1 MLSDRSRKESRKGFF
16 VTDKKIKSIN
26 DYSVPKAAFYVIS
39 HPRLFLDMISFIVVV
54 LRDFFLIQ
62 FLRKFGL
69 SKTPV
74 AKVDNELDDKIP
86 FTPSKIGTYLD
97 FTAFWIRPMA
107 MMIEK
112 LDHKKANFYISDYLK
127 KITLAYHS
135 ASRVY
140 RMCMS
145 TTARPKYYK
154 MFYFRVIHFF
164 DPHYLCV
171 PSLHISVVSLVWSF
185 YRNAFKEMPELTQEE
200 KDLYLSELYDGAI
213 KIAETV
219 LYIKQHSV
227 NCIPAALYMMTF
239 LMRPAF
245 TAEDGIQF
253 LRDMFVKTNI
263 PVETQK
269 ELKDYMYFIYER
281 FLLVGI
287 TDDNWISPIR
297 NWLKEY
303 CINSNQEHIA
313 RKIK

>member
-1 MLSDRSRKESRKGFF
+1 MTEN
-16 VTDKKIKSIN
+16 KIKSLK
-26 DYSVPKAAFYVIS
+26 DYSVAKAVWHVILT
-39 HPRLFLDMISFIVVV
+39 PRLCLTMVNFIVIV
-54 LRDFFLIQ
+54 LKDFFIIQ
-62 FLRKFGL
+62 FARKFGF
-69 SKTPV
+69 SKIPI
-74 AKVDNELDDKIP
+74 AKVDNELDEKIP

-97 FTAFWIRPMA
+97 FTAFWIRPMT

-112 LDHKKANFYISDYLK
+112 LGRKKANKYIEDYIK
-127 KITLAYHS
+127 KITLTYHS
-135 ASRVY
+135 AGRVY

-185 YRNAFKEMPELTQEE
+185 YREAFKEMPELTKQE
-200 KDLYLSELYDGAI
+200 KDLYINEIYTGAT

-239 LMRPAF
+239 LMRPYF
-245 TAEDGIQF
+245 TAEDGILF
-253 LRDMFVKTNI
+253 LRDMFVNTNI
-263 PVETQK
+263 SEETQK
-269 ELKDYMYFIYER
+269 ELKDYMYFIFER

-287 TDDNWISPIR
+287 TDDNWIAPIR
-297 NWLKEY
+297 TWLKEY
-303 CINSNQEHIA
+303 CINSNQAYIA

>member
-1 MLSDRSRKESRKGFF
+1 MIKKS
-16 VTDKKIKSIN
+16 TKIKPIQS
-26 DYSVPKAAFYVIS
+26 YSTTPVALFIFSNFSLALRGIFFITTVI
-39 HPRLFLDMISFIVVV
+39 
-54 LRDFFLIQ
+54 RDFFINQ
-62 FLRKFGL
+62 FARKFGFI
-69 SKTPV
+69 KTPV

-97 FTAFWIRPMA
+97 FTAFWLRPLTMLLF
-107 MMIEK
+107 K
-112 LDHKKANFYISDYLK
+112 LGPKKAKPYIDDFLK
-127 KITLAYHS
+127 KITLAYKS
-135 ASRVY
+135 AGRVY
-140 RMCMS
+140 KMCMS
-145 TTARPKYYK
+145 TTARPRYYK

-185 YRNAFKEMPELTQEE
+185 YRKAFSEMEEFTEEE
-200 KDLYLSELYDGAI
+200 KSVYLKEIYSGAI

-239 LMRPAF
+239 LMKPYF

-253 LRDMFVKTNI
+253 LRDMFVNTDI
-263 PVETQK
+263 PVQDQK

-287 TDDNWISPIR
+287 TDGNWIAPIKA
-297 NWLKEY
+297 WLKEY
-303 CINSNQEHIA
+303 CIASGQAYIA
-313 RKIK
+313 RKIR

>member
-1 MLSDRSRKESRKGFF
+1 MLSDKSRKEYKKGLI
-16 VTDKKIKSIN
+16 VTETKIKSIK
-26 DYSVPKAAFYVIS
+26 DYSVPKAAVFILTSPHLVLDAVTFVVTVIK
-39 HPRLFLDMISFIVVV
+39 
-54 LRDFFLIQ
+54 DFFIIQ
-62 FLRKFGL
+62 FARKFGFTN
-69 SKTPV
+69 TPI
-74 AKVDNELDDKIP
+74 AKVDNQLDDKIP
-86 FTPSKIGTYLD
+86 FTPYKIGTYLD
-97 FTAFWIRPMA
+97 FTAFWIRPMT

-112 LDHKKANFYISDYLK
+112 LGSKKATHFIKEYLK

-135 ASRVY
+135 ASIVY

-185 YRNAFKEMPELTQEE
+185 YKDAFKQMPELSQEE
-200 KDLYLSELYDGAI
+200 KDFYLNELYDGAI

-239 LMRPAF
+239 LMRPHF

-263 PVETQK
+263 PVDTQK

-287 TDDNWISPIR
+287 TDDNWIAPIR
-297 NWLKEY
+297 SWLKEY
-303 CINSNQEHIA
+303 CINSNQEYIA

>member
-1 MLSDRSRKESRKGFF
+1 MKE
-16 VTDKKIKSIN
+16 KKIKSIY
-26 DYSVPKAAFYVIS
+26 DYKVFKAVLFVIC
-39 HPRLFLDMISFIVVV
+39 HPSLFLDFISFIVIV
-54 LRDFFLIQ
+54 LKDFFFIQ
-62 FLRKFGL
+62 FARKFGL

-74 AKVDNELDDKIP
+74 AKVDNELDNKIP
-86 FTPSKIGTYLD
+86 FVPSKIGTYLD
-97 FTAFWIRPMA
+97 FTAFWIRPMS

-112 LDHKKANFYISDYLK
+112 LDSKKAAYYIHDYLK
-127 KITLAYHS
+127 KISLTYHS
-135 ASRVY
+135 ASRIY
-140 RMCMS
+140 KMCMS

-171 PSLHISVVSLVWSF
+171 PSLHISIVSLVWSF
-185 YRNAFKEMPELTQEE
+185 YRDAFKNMQELTQEE
-200 KDLYLSELYDGAI
+200 KDFYLSEIYNGAI

-239 LMRPAF
+239 LMRPFF

-253 LRDMFVKTNI
+253 LRDMFVKTDI
-263 PVETQK
+263 PVDTQK

-287 TDDNWISPIR
+287 TDDNWITPIR

-303 CINSNQEHIA
+303 CCNSNQEYIA
-313 RKIK
+313 KKIK